1 MESIT
6 INSDVENLK
15 VVETVVDTLSKKLG
29 IPDEVYGKILISTVE
44 AVNNAILH
52 GNKGDSKK
60 MVKVDFTADGNVLN
74 VTVTDEGEGF
84 EYSNLPDPTDPK
96 NIENRIKRVYGQVE
110 GVKKMILSGEK
121 GDKVMTQLQACISS
135 LESLKTELIKQ
146 QMKTTMV
153 EDVKKS
159 LGLGD

>member
-60 MVKVDFTADGNVLN
+60 MVKVDFTADGNFFN

-96 NIENRIKRVYGQVE
+96 NIENLHGR
-110 GVKKMILSGEK
+110 GVFLMKNLSDEIEFNESGNEVKMLFRY
-121 GDKVMTQLQACISS
+121 
-135 LESLKTELIKQ
+135 
-146 QMKTTMV
+146 
-153 EDVKKS
+153 
-159 LGLGD
+159 

>member
-15 VVETVVDTLSKKLG
+15 IIETVVDTLSKKLG

-52 GNKGDSKK
+52 GNKGDSRKV
-60 MVKVDFTADGNVLN
+60 VKVDFTADGNFFN

-84 EYSNLPDPTDPK
+84 EYGNLPDPTDPK
-96 NIENRIKRVYGQVE
+96 NIENLHGR
-110 GVKKMILSGEK
+110 GVFLMRNLSDEIEFNDSGNEVKM
-121 GDKVMTQLQACISS
+121 QFRY
-135 LESLKTELIKQ
+135 
-146 QMKTTMV
+146 
-153 EDVKKS
+153 
-159 LGLGD
+159 

>member
-52 GNKGDSKK
+52 GNKGDSRK
-60 MVKVDFTADGNVLN
+60 MVKVDFTADGNFFN

-84 EYSNLPDPTDPK
+84 EYTNLPDPTDPK
-96 NIENRIKRVYGQVE
+96 NIENLHGR
-110 GVKKMILSGEK
+110 GVFLMRNLSDEIEFNESGNEVKMLFRY
-121 GDKVMTQLQACISS
+121 
-135 LESLKTELIKQ
+135 
-146 QMKTTMV
+146 
-153 EDVKKS
+153 
-159 LGLGD
+159 

>member
-15 VVETVVDTLSKKLG
+15 IVETVVDTLSKKLG

-52 GNKGDSKK
+52 GNKGDSRKV
-60 MVKVDFTADGNVLN
+60 VKVDFTADGNFFN

-84 EYSNLPDPTDPK
+84 EYGNLPDPTDPK
-96 NIENRIKRVYGQVE
+96 NIENLHGR
-110 GVKKMILSGEK
+110 GVFLMRNLSDEIEFNDSGNEVKM
-121 GDKVMTQLQACISS
+121 QFRY
-135 LESLKTELIKQ
+135 
-146 QMKTTMV
+146 
-153 EDVKKS
+153 
-159 LGLGD
+159 

>member
-52 GNKGDSKK
+52 GNKGDIKK
-60 MVKVDFTADGNVLN
+60 IVKVDFAADGNFFN

-84 EYSNLPDPTDPK
+84 EYGNLPDPTDPK
-96 NIENRIKRVYGQVE
+96 NIENLHGR
-110 GVKKMILSGEK
+110 GVFLMRNLSDEIEFNESGNEVKM
-121 GDKVMTQLQACISS
+121 QFRY
-135 LESLKTELIKQ
+135 
-146 QMKTTMV
+146 
-153 EDVKKS
+153 
-159 LGLGD
+159 